1 MQELLM
7 VLRLELGLRRQKH
20 RSNKLN
26 SGGICTLVP
35 DPAGCLFSSRVATVG
50 GEDAGDSAS

>member
-1 MQELLM
+1 M